1 MLQNLQKPL
10 KLQSPA
16 RPLRIGI
23 QTLGCRLNQY
33 ESDGII
39 QRFIESGLY
48 QACPIEEGP
57 DVAIINTCT
66 VTEQADVRNQNTI
79 RRILKKNPKC
89 KVILTGCYAQT
100 DPEKLKVPGA
110 AFIIGNQ
117 YKSSLF
123 EIVNGL
129 EGKKGKE
136 AFVALAAENKH
147 GLLSLASSKLE
158 HGYASRPVLHQP
170 FAYGK
175 VKPWGHTRA
184 YLKIQDGCDKK
195 CTYCKIP
202 AARGRGVSR
211 PYKEILEHVDYLQE
225 QGIAEIILTGVNL
238 GWYRDQDFQTK
249 ISFTALLEKILERL
263 KSTRLRLSSIE
274 PCDVDVPLAQLSLHP
289 RFCDFLHVPLQ
300 SASAKILKAM
310 RRSYSPYSF
319 SKRIEKLKY
328 YNPNIFLGTDII
340 VGFPGET
347 EADFTETLNF
357 CSQLEIAGIHGFRF
371 SPRLGAPAAH
381 FSGQVPLHTIKER
394 MQRLQGLRLHLWQS
408 YAQKQKGGLREGI
421 IEKVNIA
428 YKEAKELQEP
438 KEDKRHEDHR
448 EHRHACVYGEALTDN
463 YLRVVFPIPHQQKLK
478 KGQKVKLHI
487 GSKIEE
493 EPYKLAGNLVNPA

>member
-1 MLQNLQKPL
+1 MNPQSVPPPL
-10 KLQSPA
+10 

-66 VTEQADVRNQNTI
+66 VTEQADLRNQNTI
-79 RRILKKNPKC
+79 QRILKKNPKC
-89 KVILTGCYAQT
+89 RILMTGCYAQT
-100 DPEKLKVPGA
+100 DPEKLKVPGV
-110 AFIIGNQ
+110 AFILGNE

-129 EGKKGKE
+129 GIKNQKE
-136 AFVALAAENKH
+136 LSLKTVIESKNFSHKNSQAPALAKDKTQQAVLK
-147 GLLSLASSKLE
+147 
-158 HGYASRPVLHQP
+158 YASREYGRRPVLDKP

-175 VKPWGHTRA
+175 VKPFGRTRA

-202 AARGRGVSR
+202 MARGRGVSR
-211 PYKEILEHVDYLQE
+211 PCNEILEHVDYLQE

-238 GWYRDQDFQTK
+238 GWYRDSQAQVPF
-249 ISFTALLEKILERL
+249 IALLEKILDRL
-263 KSTRLRLSSIE
+263 KTTRLRLSSIE
-274 PCDVDVPLAQLSLHP
+274 PCDVDAPLAQLSLHP

-319 SKRIEKLKY
+319 SKRIETVKH
-328 YNPNIFLGTDII
+328 YNPNIFLGTDIM

-347 EADFTETLNF
+347 EADFAETLDF
-357 CSQLEIAGIHGFRF
+357 CSHLGIAGIHAFRF

-381 FSGQVPLHTIKER
+381 FEEQLPLYTLKQR
-394 MQRLQGLRLHLWQS
+394 MQRLQSLRPQLWES
-408 YAQKQKGGLREGI
+408 YAQGQRGQVREGVV
-421 IEKVNIA
+421 EKINR
-428 YKEAKELQEP
+428 QP
-438 KEDKRHEDHR
+438 SQSHEDTDNYG
-448 EHRHACVYGEALTDN
+448 YGEALTDN
-463 YLRVVFPIPHQQKLK
+463 YLRVIFPILPQENLK
-478 KGQKVKLHI
+478 KGQIVKLRLE
-487 GSKIEE
+487 SKSKA
-493 EPYKLAGNLVNPA
+493 EPYKLMGALYIDLTHSS